1 MSRTRTANLASI
13 FQEVLTAVV
22 RVRARLQVVHD
33 SEAFRAQFR
42 EFLAPAMQR
51 ALALGYSN
59 DAVQA
64 AVFAVVALLDES
76 VLNLQDAAFASWA
89 RRPLQE
95 ELFGGHLAG
104 ETFFYNLHGYL
115 SQPDSPQLADVL
127 ELHCLCLLLGYRG
140 RYAVVDSGEM
150 HAMLRQAR
158 ARIERIRGSSAF
170 LTIDVTEARSEYT
183 RRLDFWSKCLLWT
196 ATALAS
202 LLLIMFLAYSISL
215 NSGVPALQSHS
226 FTPLAP
232 RLENPS
238 CPRIVDSRAVSV
250 S

>member
-1 MSRTRTANLASI
+1 MSRTRTASLASV

-22 RVRARLQVVHD
+22 RVRARLQVVHNA
-33 SEAFRAQFR
+33 ETFRAQFR
-42 EFLAPAMQR
+42 ESLGPVMRR

-59 DAVQA
+59 ETVQA
-64 AVFAVVALLDES
+64 SVFAVVALLDES

-104 ETFFYNLHGYL
+104 ETFFYNLRGYL

-140 RYAVVDSGEM
+140 RYALVDSGEM
-150 HAMLRQAR
+150 HAMLQQAR
-158 ARIERIRGSSAF
+158 ARIERIRGSSA
-170 LTIDVTEARSEYT
+170 LLAIDATEARPEFK
-183 RRLDFWSKCLLWT
+183 RGLDFWSKCLLWT
-196 ATALAS
+196 ATALTS
-202 LLLIMFLAYSISL
+202 LLLILFLAYSISL
-215 NSGVPALQSHS
+215 NSGLSGLQSRS
-226 FTPLAP
+226 VTQLVPG
-232 RLENPS
+232 LENSSLPS
-238 CPRIVDSRAVSV
+238 AADSSAASV